1 MYGFVRGSICV
12 WIFQVPQQSAGFVS
26 DCKSIPL
33 DLEKLPL
40 PQDNNEA
47 ALQQMIHE
55 LNRMRME
62 AEEARMTS
70 YREMADYYTMWV
82 HQIKTPI
89 AALRLLLGEQPQEN
103 KTALAEV
110 FG

>member
-1 MYGFVRGSICV
+1 
-12 WIFQVPQQSAGFVS
+12 
-26 DCKSIPL
+26 
-33 DLEKLPL
+33 
-40 PQDNNEA
+40 
-47 ALQQMIHE
+47 
-55 LNRMRME
+55 MRME

-110 FG
+110 FRVEEYLKISYPKTYPQISDTPEPFPHIPLPGTAR